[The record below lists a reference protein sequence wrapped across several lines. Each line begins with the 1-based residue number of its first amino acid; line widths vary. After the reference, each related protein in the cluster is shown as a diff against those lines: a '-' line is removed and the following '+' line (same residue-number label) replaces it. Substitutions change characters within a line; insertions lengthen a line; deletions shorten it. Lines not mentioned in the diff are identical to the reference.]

1 MGISDTFPLK
11 LGLSRTHHS
20 LSHAGDKNG
29 QLNFAKYDRFLSE
42 QLAYFFER
50 LQSYKDHDGTLLDNS
65 IVLFGSGASTTH
77 NPRNLP
83 TLLAGGSNMG
93 LQHGSY
99 WRDGETLMSN
109 VYLSILRSMKI
120 ERDSFAD
127 STGVVQSSIF
137 SNV

>member
-1 MGISDTFPLK
+1 
-11 LGLSRTHHS
+11 
-20 LSHAGDKNG
+20 
-29 QLNFAKYDRFLSE
+29 
-42 QLAYFFER
+42 
-50 LQSYKDHDGTLLDNS
+50 
-65 IVLFGSGASTTH
+65 
-77 NPRNLP
+77 
-83 TLLAGGSNMG
+83 MG

-137 SNV
+137 STV